1 MVLDVLVINEKAFT
15 INDLKAGEAFKIADF
30 LNKSGKYNVINTFQG
45 LDAWV
50 FILDDYSQP
59 IHNVTLAGTLI
70 SFLTESKT
78 EGKVRIKSDKNNKL
92 NLK

>member
-15 INDLKAGEAFKIADF
+15 INNLKAGEAFQIADF

-50 FILDDYSQP
+50 FILDNSQP

-70 SFLTESKT
+70 SYLTESKT

-92 NLK
+92 TN

>member
-15 INDLKAGEAFKIADF
+15 INNLKAGEAFKIADF

-50 FILDDYSQP
+50 FILDNSQP

-70 SFLTESKT
+70 SYLTESKT

-92 NLK
+92 TN